1 MQSSTLRPPN
11 SHLLSDEVVAS
22 LAQNST
28 RAANDDDNVIIVASR
43 QDPPLPRKQTR
54 GVTQSHPPH
63 ATSKDQHYK
72 RQKTPTSFSSK
83 SQQILASGE
92 ATIPQFL
99 GLSGHVGRIQHR
111 PNQER
116 YRKKQADLLPT
127 REKDTQQLWA
137 EIHTLRYQRLGLPAG
152 VTTKKG
158 LWDVVADYFRQF
170 RHGLHASAN
179 VRTVQLDF
187 VRTTMATDVVF
198 NTEYGIE
205 AMRRSWCFLRWFDDV
220 EVELEN
226 LQKSS
231 KMSLNATMTTS
242 VTITNR
248 TLSNVFPYLK
258 KSSSLA
264 CKLVGQRIVMRGSA
278 RFDWDSSTSRV
289 TSVISQSD
297 MLTPMLR
304 LLGSFEDVS
313 QVFDQALISPEFQWR
328 SMS

>member
-1 MQSSTLRPPN
+1 M
-11 SHLLSDEVVAS
+11 
-22 LAQNST
+22 
-28 RAANDDDNVIIVASR
+28 
-43 QDPPLPRKQTR
+43 
-54 GVTQSHPPH
+54 
-63 ATSKDQHYK
+63 
-72 RQKTPTSFSSK
+72 
-83 SQQILASGE
+83 
-92 ATIPQFL
+92 
-99 GLSGHVGRIQHR
+99 
-111 PNQER
+111 
-116 YRKKQADLLPT
+116 KQADLLAT
-127 REKDTQQLWA
+127 LEKDTQHLSM
-137 EIHTLRYQRLGLPAG
+137 EIRTLRHQRLGLFAG
-152 VTTKKG
+152 MPTKKD
-158 LWDVVADYFRQF
+158 LWDVVADYFRLF
-170 RHGLHASAN
+170 RHGLHASAKF
-179 VRTVQLDF
+179 RTAQLDF

-198 NTEYGIE
+198 NAQYGVE
-205 AMRRSWCFLRWFDDV
+205 TQMRSWCFLQWFDDV
-220 EVELEN
+220 EAELEN
-226 LQKSS
+226 LQKST